1 MVNNII
7 NAISIKLN
15 QVFGDGYRIY
25 DESVKQ
31 GLKEPCFLVVAL
43 NPSQSTLIG
52 NRYFRQHP
60 FDIHYFP
67 LVTDSKR
74 ELQDMGSKLFEVL
87 EYITLEDGDLLRGQ
101 EMRYETV
108 DGVLHFFVDYN
119 MVVKKNITP
128 KDDMEVLIVETDLA

>member
-31 GLKEPCFLVVAL
+31 GLKEPCFFVLTL